1 MIIDSKKS
9 LRTKLLV
16 IGCMIAAISSCK
28 NGNEESE
35 TSVLNYEYPDIKS
48 IPVDSSSFDVDSFDI
63 LLKNQVIP
71 WELLW
76 GKDNHIWAT
85 TQVPAR
91 VIRLNPNTKALKTL
105 EIQDKEIGK
114 DFFILGMALHPEE
127 PYIYLSFIQFMPDMP
142 GTTKMQCKRYSMD
155 TLTNQITN
163 PQLIVNNIY
172 TKGSANAGG
181 CLFITE
187 DKHLFLKAS
196 FESEDNS
203 SARELDTL
211 LGKWLRYN
219 LDGSIPDDNPYPNSP
234 IFTVGHRNAQGMV
247 QTPDGKLFTSEHGP
261 TTDDEVNLIE
271 KGKDYGW
278 PDVHGYC
285 DSLNELE
292 FCQKSPITEPLIRWT
307 PTIAPSS
314 IEYYNHDRYPQLKN
328 CLLVTTLKNSDI
340 HVLQLDE
347 KREKILSDAIIF
359 KNQLGRLRNTCI
371 SPDGRIFISTANNFP
386 VKGDDELKLPPID
399 PNVPFDVIAE
409 IFIGDRKGQ

>member
-1 MIIDSKKS
+1 MIIDR
-9 LRTKLLV
+9 LKLFGFRFL
-16 IGCMIAAISSCK
+16 ILGLIIATLSSCG
-28 NGNEESE
+28 NGSEESE
-35 TSVLNYEYPDIKS
+35 KPILNYQYPDIKR
-48 IPVDSSSFDVDSFDI
+48 IPVGSSSFDVDSVDI
-63 LLKNQVIP
+63 LVKNQVIP

-85 TQVPAR
+85 AQVPAR
-91 VIRLNPNTKALKTL
+91 VLRLNPDTRELIEL
-105 EIQDKEIGK
+105 EIIDEGIGK
-114 DFFILGMALHPEE
+114 DFFVLGMAFHPEE
-127 PYIYLSFIQFMPDMP
+127 PYIYLSFIQFMPDLP
-142 GTTKMQCKRYSMD
+142 GTTKMQCKRYTLD
-155 TLTNQITN
+155 TLKNQIKD
-163 PQLIVNNIY
+163 PFLIVSDIY
-172 TKGSANAGG
+172 TEGSANAGG

-187 DKHLFLKAS
+187 DKHLFVKAS
-196 FESEDNS
+196 FESQANS
-203 SARELDTL
+203 AARELDTL

-219 LDGSIPDDNPYPNSP
+219 LDGSIPEDNPYPDSP

-285 DSLNELE
+285 DSLNEQE
-292 FCQKSPITEPLIRWT
+292 FCNSSTITEPLIQWT

-314 IEYYNHDRYPQLKN
+314 IEYYDHEKYPQLKN

-359 KNQLGRLRNTCI
+359 KNQMGRLRNICI
-371 SPDGRIFISTANNFP
+371 SPEGRIFISTANNIP
-386 VKGDDELKLPPID
+386 IKGDDELKLPPID
-399 PNVPFDVIAE
+399 PEIPFDIIAE
-409 IFIGDRKGQ
+409 IFISDK